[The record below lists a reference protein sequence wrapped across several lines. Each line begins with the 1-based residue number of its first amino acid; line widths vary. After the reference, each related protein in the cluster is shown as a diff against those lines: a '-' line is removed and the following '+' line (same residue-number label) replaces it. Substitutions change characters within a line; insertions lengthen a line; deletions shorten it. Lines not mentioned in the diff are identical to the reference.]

1 MIDLVQP
8 KVENVITLQD
18 LKACGLAHVFFMAF
32 VNLSK
37 FIEYEQRD
45 PFTDKV
51 IDITY

>member
-1 MIDLVQP
+1 MIDLVQS

-51 IDITY
+51 IDITF